1 MRRDVL
7 VGVVKMFFRFGIF
20 LMPLS
25 KRYGGGWRG
34 ILIGAMI
41 RAFVFGVPYL
51 LVSYFLFRESFSVV
65 NYIFSV
71 SVFLIYCVFLE
82 KRWSRR

>member
-7 VGVVKMFFRFGIF
+7 VGVVKRFFRFGIF

-34 ILIGAMI
+34 SLIGAMI
-41 RAFVFGVPYL
+41 RALVFGVPYL
-51 LVSYFLFRESFSVV
+51 LVSYFLSRESFSVV
-65 NYIFSV
+65 NY
-71 SVFLIYCVFLE
+71 VFLVSAFFICCLFLE
-82 KRWSRR
+82 KRWSRQ

>member
-7 VGVVKMFFRFGIF
+7 VGVVKRFFRFGIF

-34 ILIGAMI
+34 ILIGAKI
-41 RAFVFGVPYL
+41 RALVFGSPYL
-51 LVSYFLFRESFSVV
+51 LVSYFFRENRLAWSTMYSWFRH
-65 NYIFSV
+65 
-71 SVFLIYCVFLE
+71 FLYVAY
-82 KRWSRR
+82 S